1 MATTLYGAL
10 LGLWLVI
17 LSLRVIA
24 LRGGPGMGWLKFGYT
39 GEQALTRSVRA
50 QGNLI
55 EYAPLFVILMFL
67 AESGGVSSFSLHYYG
82 GTFLL
87 GRLMHGICMGFM
99 KKSVV
104 LRAGGTIITLL
115 PLLGISVLLLMQ
127 L

>member
-1 MATTLYGAL
+1 MATTLYGAS

-24 LRGGPGMGWLKFGYT
+24 LRGGPGLGWLRFGHS
-39 GEQALTRSVRA
+39 GDDALPRAIRA
-50 QGNLI
+50 QGNLT
-55 EYAPLFVILMFL
+55 EYAPMFVILMFV

-87 GRLMHGICMGFM
+87 GRLMHGVCMGFM
-99 KKSVV
+99 SKSVF
-104 LRAGGTIITLL
+104 LRSGGTTLTLL
-115 PLLGISVLLLMQ
+115 ALLGISVLLLMQ

>member
-1 MATTLYGAL
+1 
-10 LGLWLVI
+10 
-17 LSLRVIA
+17 
-24 LRGGPGMGWLKFGYT
+24 MGWLNFGNT
-39 GEQALTRSVRA
+39 GEQAVTRSVRA

-55 EYAPLFVILMFL
+55 EYAPMFVILMFL

-82 GTFLL
+82 GTFLF

-99 KKSVV
+99 EKSVI
-104 LRAGGTIITLL
+104 LRSGGTILTLL